1 MKHVFVA
8 LLRGINVGKAKRVAM
23 ADLKALV
30 EELGYGNVKT
40 LLNSGNVVFTSTKP
54 DAAAAAKRIEK
65 GIADELGVTSRVTV
79 VSAGEI
85 AAAIAKNPHRK
96 IATNPSRYLLAF
108 FQDEAAVKS
117 LAPFLKKKWAPE
129 AAAAHGRVVFLWC
142 PDSILESPAFTELAK
157 LAKDGVTSRNFAT
170 VEKLHALAEALA

>member
-1 MKHVFVA
+1 VKHVFVA

-30 EELGYGNVKT
+30 EDLGYGDVKT
-40 LLNSGNVVFTSTKP
+40 LLNSGNVVFSSKKD
-54 DAAAAAKRIEK
+54 DAAGAAKRIEK
-65 GIADELGVTSRVTV
+65 GIADKLGVTSRVTV

-96 IATNPSRYLLAF
+96 IATNPSRHLVAF
-108 FQDEAAVKS
+108 FPDEAAVKG
-117 LAPFLKKKWAPE
+117 LAPFLKKTWAPE
-129 AAAAHGRVVFLWC
+129 AAAASGRVVFLWC
-142 PDSILESPAFTELAK
+142 PDGILESPAFKELAR

-170 VEKLHALAEALA
+170 VEKLHALAESLA